1 MQTKDLIAYA
11 AIIYL
16 FIMLKKKQTCSCKT
30 APIPV
35 LPVNNVLVDYAP
47 GGGVPIVPIIP
58 VKDCLNCDTS
68 NIGIN
73 SVMNLPIFTKNN
85 NQVEPTP
92 ATVLDPMQLAIYN
105 AAAIKGISKKYIC

>member
-1 MQTKDLIAYA
+1 METKDLIMYG

-16 FIMLKKKQTCSCKT
+16 FVMLKKKQACNCAATV
-30 APIPV
+30 PV
-35 LPVNNVLVDYAP
+35 LPLEKVLVDYAP
-47 GGGVPIVPIIP
+47 GGGSVPIIPIVP

-68 NIGIN
+68 NISLS

-92 ATVLDPMQLAIYN
+92 ATVLDPIQLAVYN